1 MKIISSKKWNEINA
15 EIQALK
21 ETVKQR
27 QTEKDE
33 LLNKNIELHQKLKSM
48 VEHGNRLLNDLDN
61 AESIN
66 LLLNKEVELLK
77 KNAMPPRNKKG
88 VFIKKNI

>member
-1 MKIISSKKWNEINA
+1 MKIISNKKWSEINA

-27 QTEKDE
+27 QTEKDK
-33 LLNKNIELHQKLKSM
+33 LLNKNFELHQNLKSM
-48 VEHGNRLLNDLDN
+48 VKHGNRLQNDLDN

-77 KNAMPPRNKKG
+77 KNAMPPRNEKG